1 MAITTKEKQKGSVGM
16 EKQRSSK
23 KQQELL
29 QFIDNF
35 IKGNGY
41 GPSYREIMRG
51 LGYKSVSTVA
61 VHVDGLITKGYLRK
75 KDHSARSIEVVTLQ
89 YAETAPQDKSNIAWL
104 EREIEARIATNEA
117 PEQVTILIDAAVILG
132 SKKAE
137 SLRQMRTDS

>member
-1 MAITTKEKQKGSVGM
+1 MNE
-16 EKQRSSK
+16 RSSR

-61 VHVDGLITKGYLRK
+61 VHVDSLITKGYIRK
-75 KDHSARSIEVVTLQ
+75 KDHSARSIEIVSMQHRPDTQPAKPTGLG
-89 YAETAPQDKSNIAWL
+89 WL
-104 EREIEARIATNEA
+104 EHEIEQRLKDKERAVPSEIAT
-117 PEQVTILIDAAVILG
+117 LIDAAALLG
-132 SKKAE
+132 SKKVDDF
-137 SLRQMRTDS
+137 RDQMKHLVV